1 MRVQGVAGFA
11 LGVILC
17 ALVTRV
23 IEADKPINRCEAGH
37 VWLVSERVCVPQNA
51 LATAGPAR

>member
-11 LGVILC
+11 LGLVLGVAIFHALEVDRGDPHCWQDQVYLRVERIC
-17 ALVTRV
+17 APV
-23 IEADKPINRCEAGH
+23 
-37 VWLVSERVCVPQNA
+37 NA